1 MNRFNQIWLL
11 LDIIQKS
18 AAVGPAA
25 AWAANEAHK
34 ALADLKDV
42 PAAPVEPELP
52 LEPHGDDHG

>member
-18 AAVGPAA
+18 ASVGPAA
-25 AWAANEAHK
+25 AWAANEALK
-34 ALADLKDV
+34 ALADLKDLPP
-42 PAAPVEPELP
+42 PAEPELP